1 MSKRSAESGMKGNL
15 MSPTTSTN
23 TAAAEGTMDRAVTWQ
38 MWMPCLAMAA
48 CSWIS
53 FFHRT
58 ILAVLAPTILK
69 DTGLTAQQFASINA
83 YFFVAYTIGNPLWGS
98 ILDYV
103 GLRIGML
110 LGVAIWTFASVS
122 HGWMTAFIG
131 FAMARALLGI
141 GEGVT
146 FPGGVRTAVE
156 SLPATRRARAMALS
170 FSGGTL
176 GGVAAPLIIVPLA
189 LQYGWRTA
197 FVISG
202 AFGLAWLILWAAVSR
217 PPFLPKTEQK
227 TMKFSL
233 PNLRE
238 RRVWALIFSYG
249 LPAIS
254 AGPIVT
260 LLSVYLSAGLGVS
273 QRDLAYLLWMPALAW
288 GVGYFFWGWIADRY
302 AQDNKRPAGLFI
314 ILTAFA
320 LVLGAT
326 SGTRSIAI
334 TMAIMSWSTFIAGG
348 FQMVA
353 LKAASYSFPRE
364 QAAMMTGIA
373 SGSFAL
379 VNYILLQTPVM
390 GLGTLF
396 NQHRYAEAW
405 WIVALCPV
413 LGTIVWLL
421 LTKKEQ

>member
-1 MSKRSAESGMKGNL
+1 MS
-15 MSPTTSTN
+15 TTTGVKTVTA
-23 TAAAEGTMDRAVTWQ
+23 TAAAATGPSVTWQ
-38 MWMPCLAMAA
+38 MWVPCLAMAA
-48 CSWIS
+48 CSWLS

-58 ILAVLAPTILK
+58 ILAALAPTILNE
-69 DTGLTAQQFASINA
+69 TGLTAQQFASINA
-83 YFFVAYTIGNPLWGS
+83 YFFVAYTLGNPLWGS

-110 LGVAIWTFASVS
+110 LGVAIWTLASVS
-122 HGWMTAFIG
+122 HGWMTAFVG

-202 AFGLAWLILWAAVSR
+202 AFGVAWLIFWAAVSR

-227 TMKFSL
+227 TMKLSL
-233 PNLRE
+233 PNFRE

-273 QRDLAYLLWMPALAW
+273 QRGLAYLLWMPALAW
-288 GVGYFFWGWIADRY
+288 GVGYDFWGWIADRY

-421 LTKKEQ
+421 LTKKAK

>member
-1 MSKRSAESGMKGNL
+1 MS
-15 MSPTTSTN
+15 TTTGVKTVTA
-23 TAAAEGTMDRAVTWQ
+23 TAAAATGPSVTWQ
-38 MWMPCLAMAA
+38 MWVPCLAMAA
-48 CSWIS
+48 CSWLS

-58 ILAVLAPTILK
+58 ILAALAPTILNE
-69 DTGLTAQQFASINA
+69 TGLTAQQFASINA
-83 YFFVAYTIGNPLWGS
+83 YFFVAYTLGNPLWGS

-103 GLRIGML
+103 GLRVGMM

-189 LQYGWRTA
+189 
-197 FVISG
+197 G
-202 AFGLAWLILWAAVSR
+202 AFGVAWLIFWAAVSR

-233 PNLRE
+233 PNFRE